1 MKAALIDASNGKT
14 HNSSDIYVSR
24 ILKDNLATKEV
35 VDITQAFR
43 TLEESFMKN
52 EKIDTINQKI
62 NDESQISDRAVQL
75 AVDLSAR
82 NAWESILTTYL
93 DRIPF
98 TYIGKGEQ
106 NIIKTK
112 LALGHKRAKNASVIL
127 IEEPESHLSYS
138 KMNEYS

>member
-52 EKIDTINQKI
+52 EKID
-62 NDESQISDRAVQL
+62 IS
-75 AVDLSAR
+75 
-82 NAWESILTTYL
+82 IKKLTM
-93 DRIPF
+93 
-98 TYIGKGEQ
+98 
-106 NIIKTK
+106 
-112 LALGHKRAKNASVIL
+112 
-127 IEEPESHLSYS
+127 SHRFQTELF
-138 KMNEYS
+138 NLQ